1 MRAAFSTLLNHAA
14 SLRSPSPSVR
24 NPTTWFQLGVIRDA
38 ALSAES
44 GLVSV
49 IVASSRILGLRQA
62 QWTGSWQAPISSK
75 PMLKIAVVVGVLVLI
90 ALLVV
95 GYYLFRPL
103 THKPVRARLH
113 CYDIA
118 QGSYVPLDAPPD
130 AFGIGLSYAAH
141 IEETAST
148 FDPNASPPVFRKDPS
163 ALVRTDATVIMPSTK
178 QIREAAEALEPGLGQ
193 ALLQERP
200 DVPPLLDYEVEM
212 GFVLL
217 EDIAPASLEDP
228 DFAPPLGFFI
238 ANDVSARSLAILGE
252 GRPNRFDYWGV
263 SKSFSGFMPVADR
276 AWIPNET
283 KPNGVP
289 CVIIETTVN
298 GEVRQRQ
305 STDDLIYTPAQML
318 QFIHAKYP
326 DERLHK
332 GTFVLTG
339 TPGGV
344 ALNTRRWLLRLGNLI
359 GLSRFKKL
367 AAKLDG
373 DTSRFL
379 KPGDRVVT
387 QGEGLGKVSITIG
400 GAGAKH

>member
-1 MRAAFSTLLNHAA
+1 M
-14 SLRSPSPSVR
+14 
-24 NPTTWFQLGVIRDA
+24 I
-38 ALSAES
+38 
-44 GLVSV
+44 
-49 IVASSRILGLRQA
+49 
-62 QWTGSWQAPISSK
+62 
-75 PMLKIAVVVGVLVLI
+75 KIAVVVGVVLLI

-95 GYYLFRPL
+95 GYHLFRPL
-103 THKPVRARLH
+103 AHKPVPARLH

-118 QGSYVPLDAPPD
+118 QGSYIPLEAPPD

-148 FDPNASPPVFRKDPS
+148 FDPNVMPPIFRKDPS
-163 ALVRTDATVIMPSTK
+163 ALVRTDATVLIPSTK
-178 QIREAAEALEPGLGQ
+178 QIRDAAEALEPGLGR

-200 DVPPLLDYEVEM
+200 EVSPLLDYEVEM

-217 EDIAPASLEDP
+217 EDLSPAALEDP
-228 DFAPPLGFFI
+228 ELAPQLGFFI
-238 ANDVSARSLAILGE
+238 ANDVSARTLAILGE

-263 SKSFSGFMPVADR
+263 SKSFPGFMPVADR
-276 AWIPNET
+276 AWVPNEA

-289 CVIIETTVN
+289 CVVIETTVN
-298 GEVRQRQ
+298 GEVRQQQ
-305 STDDLIYTPAQML
+305 STDDLIYTPLQML
-318 QFIHAKYP
+318 RFIHAKYP
-326 DERLHK
+326 DARLEK

-344 ALNTRRWLLRLGNLI
+344 ALTIPRWLVRLGNLI

-367 AAKLDG
+367 ATKLDG

-379 KPGDRVVT
+379 KPGARVVT

-400 GAGAKH
+400 GADTEH